1 MSHKVHPK
9 IFRLKGLSDWDSRWL
24 DKKKFTQYLEEDF
37 RIREF
42 LGNKLGKIGIERIEI
57 ERFPGKI
64 NIIISSARPGLIIGR
79 GGGGVEELKR
89 LLESKVLKISKRTFV
104 HLHPLLRSGKGGKKE
119 MPASSPIPDKV
130 AIRIEIREV
139 KNPWLSA
146 SLSSQWVAQQ
156 IEKRIAY
163 RRALKQTIEKIATQK
178 GVEGCRIELAGRLN
192 GNEIA
197 RTEWLKKGKLPRQTL
212 RADIDYAQ
220 AQAHCTYGVVGV
232 KVWIY
237 KGEKF

>member
-1 MSHKVHPK
+1 MPHKVHPK

>member
-9 IFRLKGLSDWDSRWL
+9 IFRLKELSDWDSRWL

-89 LLESKVLKISKRTFV
+89 LLENKVLKISRRTFV
-104 HLHPLLRSGKGGKKE
+104 HLHSWLRSGKGGKRE
-119 MPASSPIPDKV
+119 MPTSSPIPDKV